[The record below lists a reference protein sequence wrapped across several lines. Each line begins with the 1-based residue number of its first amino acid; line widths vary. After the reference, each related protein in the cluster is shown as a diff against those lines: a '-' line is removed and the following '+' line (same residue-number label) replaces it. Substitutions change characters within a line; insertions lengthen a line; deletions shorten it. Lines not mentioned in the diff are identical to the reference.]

1 MLRELP
7 IGFQP
12 WGVEAIRRGDKTRTL
27 RVIRPQPYQLCHDV
41 PKRITG
47 YHLGNGLWRFEDPE
61 GRQANDKLRC
71 PYGTPGDH
79 LWVREKHAVECPY
92 GPARECG
99 HPDHFVFWSLC
110 SPQVRESVTARWRP
124 GIHLPKFAAALWL
137 EVEEVRAER
146 VQDITEEGAK
156 AEGMRYGPSTWVGYR
171 SAFRHVWNDINLNPR
186 PVRRK
191 GEVVRFESFPWC
203 MDDFLESKVAERA
216 KLDSILVMDMQGWK
230 HEEPR
235 WRWITAQGYKPLTI
249 YPNPWCWVVKFRPL
263 EEGFDG

>member
-1 MLRELP
+1 MP
-7 IGFQP
+7 
-12 WGVEAIRRGDKTRTL
+12 VV
-27 RVIRPQPYQLCHDV
+27 VIRPPEAEEDAGAVLLVHERGVGALVGPGLSPRPVLSSLLERGQVVAVVDCFN
-41 PKRITG
+41 TG
-47 YHLGNGLWRFEDPE
+47 
-61 GRQANDKLRC
+61 ANE
-71 PYGTPGDH
+71 PPAGVGD
-79 LWVREKHAVECPY
+79 RSAS
-92 GPARECG
+92 GFFTTFNRT
-99 HPDHFVFWSLC
+99 D
-110 SPQVRESVTARWRP
+110 T
-124 GIHLPKFAAALWL
+124 
-137 EVEEVRAER
+137 AER

-171 SAFRHVWNDINLNPR
+171 SAFRHVWNDINLKPR

-235 WRWITAQGYKPLTI
+235 WQWKHRGQFYPLEI
-249 YPNPWCWVVKFRPL
+249 YPNPWAWAVEFRPL